1 MARGYCYLLLNQTI
15 YEINVKTCTLTP
27 LPDFAGKSIAKILG
41 GKNHF
46 MAWERVTRPSE
57 TWSTEDVIKFA
68 QSEGFEDYINVF
80 RIEKVTGKVLLE
92 MDKKYMEEVL
102 GILNHKLQQKLK
114 IRLQEKN
121 QQNGEGDIIYG
132 WGRAAEGQ
140 LSTNPSK

>member
-1 MARGYCYLLLNQTI
+1 
-15 YEINVKTCTLTP
+15 
-27 LPDFAGKSIAKILG
+27 
-41 GKNHF
+41 

-57 TWSTEDVIKFA
+57 TWNTEEVIKFA

-121 QQNGEGDIIYG
+121 Q
-132 WGRAAEGQ
+132 
-140 LSTNPSK
+140 